1 MLPVE
6 YQSYAITLRDKS
18 AEFDALRALDAPNKE
33 LTLPIV
39 VAASFFV
46 RDQEK
51 KRQLTKEEYL
61 NTHLGRIA
69 KSWGR
74 RTCLLDPRF
83 LKFDRDAQRDA
94 FDLAKFLGDT
104 TVYGCSIIPVCEL
117 RTSELRRS
125 VISSHWQSSNNGVAL
140 RLTLNDLS
148 DPKLGTAIQTL
159 LLKMVL
165 KPQQC
170 VLVLDLSDADLSDVD
185 AFAAFQAEWILRT
198 QEFGLWRR
206 TVSSATNYPEA
217 NPAPE
222 NGQIKIARSEWL
234 AWNQALSLDPRI
246 GKLAIFG
253 DFGADNANIDFGG
266 AGRALKHIRYATR
279 DEWLV
284 VRGGRL
290 TPFCDGSIQDVAR
303 RIILSG
309 VFAGELF
316 SAGDEFIAACAN
328 GLGGK
333 GNPTTWRA
341 ANMNHHMTRVTQ
353 DIADN
358 LEITIPAVLR
368 RKSIQNDFFYKLTN

>member
-1 MLPVE
+1 
-6 YQSYAITLRDKS
+6 
-18 AEFDALRALDAPNKE
+18 
-33 LTLPIV
+33 
-39 VAASFFV
+39 
-46 RDQEK
+46 
-51 KRQLTKEEYL
+51 
-61 NTHLGRIA
+61 
-69 KSWGR
+69 
-74 RTCLLDPRF
+74 
-83 LKFDRDAQRDA
+83 
-94 FDLAKFLGDT
+94 
-104 TVYGCSIIPVCEL
+104 
-117 RTSELRRS
+117 
-125 VISSHWQSSNNGVAL
+125 
-140 RLTLNDLS
+140 LS